1 MRRFYHSSSL
11 KLNTTIPLDD
21 FAARHLAQ
29 VLRAK
34 VGDKIILFNGDGFDY
49 EAKIKHVD
57 RRDVS
62 VEILNQSANPNESKI
77 RIHLFQALSSN
88 EKMDLVVQKAVELGV
103 QAITPIIASRSQMR
117 LKDEKRDK
125 KLQHWQQI
133 AISACEQSGRAVIP
147 EIYPVSLLTESMNQ
161 IDDAALNIMLDPE
174 AKTQLNQL
182 ASMDTPSHINVLIGP
197 EGGFSEDEIQLCQ
210 SKKVITVNL
219 GPRILRTET
228 APIATLAL
236 LQYLFGD
243 FV

>member
-1 MRRFYHSSSL
+1 
-11 KLNTTIPLDD
+11 LDD

-49 EAKIKHVD
+49 EAEIKHVD

-147 EIYPVSLLTESMNQ
+147 NVYPVSLLTESMNQ

-210 SKKVITVNL
+210 SKKVITLSL

>member
-11 KLNTTIPLDD
+11 KLNTKTSLDD

-34 VGDKIILFNGDGFDY
+34 VGDRIILFNGDGFDY
-49 EAKIKHVD
+49 EAEIKHVD

-147 EIYPVSLLTESMNQ
+147 EVYPVSLLTESMNQ

-197 EGGFSEDEIQLCQ
+197 EGGFSEDEIQLCR

>member
-11 KLNTTIPLDD
+11 KLNTTTALDD

-34 VGDKIILFNGDGFDY
+34 VGDRIILFNGDGFDY
-49 EAKIKHVD
+49 EAQIKHVD

-210 SKKVITVNL
+210 SKKVITVSL

>member
-11 KLNTTIPLDD
+11 KLNTTTALDD

-62 VEILNQSANPNESKI
+62 VEILNQSVNPNESKI
-77 RIHLFQALSSN
+77 HIHLFQALSSN

-197 EGGFSEDEIQLCQ
+197 EGGFSEDEIQLCR

>member
-11 KLNTTIPLDD
+11 KLNTTTALDD

-34 VGDKIILFNGDGFDY
+34 VGDRIILFNGDGFDY
-49 EAKIKHVD
+49 EAQIKHVD

>member
-1 MRRFYHSSSL
+1 M
-11 KLNTTIPLDD
+11 
-21 FAARHLAQ
+21 
-29 VLRAK
+29 
-34 VGDKIILFNGDGFDY
+34 
-49 EAKIKHVD
+49 
-57 RRDVS
+57 
-62 VEILNQSANPNESKI
+62 
-77 RIHLFQALSSN
+77 
-88 EKMDLVVQKAVELGV
+88 QKAVELGV

-174 AKTQLNQL
+174 AKTQINQL

-210 SKKVITVNL
+210 SKKVITLSL

>member
-11 KLNTTIPLDD
+11 KLNTKTSLDD

-34 VGDKIILFNGDGFDY
+34 VGDRIILFNGDGFDY
-49 EAKIKHVD
+49 EAEIKHVD

-197 EGGFSEDEIQLCQ
+197 EGGFSEDEIQLCR

>member
-21 FAARHLAQ
+21 FASRHLAQ

-49 EAKIKHVD
+49 EAEIKHVD

-62 VEILNQSANPNESKI
+62 VEILNQSANSNESKI
-77 RIHLFQALSSN
+77 HIHLFQALSSN

-133 AISACEQSGRAVIP
+133 AISACEQSGQIGRAHV
-147 EIYPVSLLTESMNQ
+147 
-161 IDDAALNIMLDPE
+161 
-174 AKTQLNQL
+174 
-182 ASMDTPSHINVLIGP
+182 
-197 EGGFSEDEIQLCQ
+197 
-210 SKKVITVNL
+210 
-219 GPRILRTET
+219 
-228 APIATLAL
+228 
-236 LQYLFGD
+236 
-243 FV
+243 

>member
-11 KLNTTIPLDD
+11 KLNTTTELDN

-77 RIHLFQALSSN
+77 HIHLFQALSSN

-125 KLQHWQQI
+125 KIQHWQQI

>member
-11 KLNTTIPLDD
+11 KLNTTILLDD

-34 VGDKIILFNGDGFDY
+34 VGDRIILFNGDGFDY
-49 EAKIKHVD
+49 EAEIKHVD

-103 QAITPIIASRSQMR
+103 QTITPIIASRSQMR

-161 IDDAALNIMLDPE
+161 MDDAALNIMLDPE

-210 SKKVITVNL
+210 SKKVVTLSL

>member
-1 MRRFYHSSSL
+1 M
-11 KLNTTIPLDD
+11 DD

-34 VGDKIILFNGDGFDY
+34 VGDRIILFNGDGFDY
-49 EAKIKHVD
+49 EAQIKHVD

-210 SKKVITVNL
+210 SKKVITVSL